1 MHSNKNDGDA
11 CATLCRFPL
20 LDVGVGEVT
29 RIESATELAQQ
40 VNERTTSFS
49 NVNIE
54 VAQSGPEGVLV
65 AVTADEASGN
75 GEQAILVVGKV
86 EGVWTI
92 GGIRECKNEGLVRRN
107 ILKITKEFIP
117 RCARFPQSGYL
128 V

>member
-1 MHSNKNDGDA
+1 MGTYHDGQDDETAIAKAVEIATDHVRRYCDALDKNDGDA

-20 LDVGVGEVT
+20 LDVGAGEVT
-29 RIESATELAQQ
+29 RIGSATELAQQ
-40 VNERTTSFS
+40 VNERTTSFN

-92 GGIRECKNEGLVRRN
+92 GGISRM
-107 ILKITKEFIP
+107 
-117 RCARFPQSGYL
+117 
-128 V
+128 